1 MLKSDTTFYKMGGFA
16 AMDLLFEAA
25 IPNIKDPQDSLK
37 LDLTNRNQEGFKH
50 IIILK

>member
-25 IPNIKDPQDSLK
+25 IPNIKDPQDSLNK
-37 LDLTNRNQEGFKH
+37 YSLYSMHQAL
-50 IIILK
+50 L